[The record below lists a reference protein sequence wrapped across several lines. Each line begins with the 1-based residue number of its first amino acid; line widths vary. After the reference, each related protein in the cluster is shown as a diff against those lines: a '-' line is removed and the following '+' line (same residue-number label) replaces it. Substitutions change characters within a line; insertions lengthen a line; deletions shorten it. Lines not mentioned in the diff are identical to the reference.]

1 VNVEALMSR
10 NRSRKNRGG
19 QPDRP
24 KDSNRAAFND
34 AAYEWKID
42 HVATR
47 NQGIDDDEAA
57 GGISNRELDH
67 ELSLQERL
75 PERGLSKGDEE
86 EAGDRGEELRNDRE

>member
-1 VNVEALMSR
+1 MSR

-34 AAYEWKID
+34 ASYEWKTD

-47 NQGIDDDEAA
+47 NQGIDDDEAG
-57 GGISNRELDH
+57 GGISNRELDR
-67 ELSLQERL
+67 ELSLQDRL
-75 PERGLSKGDEE
+75 PERGLSKGED
-86 EAGDRGEELRNDRE
+86 AGDRGEESPDDRE